1 MSEGENVVLRLE
13 AKVGAASPR
22 PPSWA
27 IGHTELSA
35 GVLGETALPRFE
47 VMGREVRDPRSRTQW
62 TETLLRSADALLR
75 RAPATGGG

>member
-35 GVLGETALPRFE
+35 GVLGETAPAVAGRRRALGFE
-47 VMGREVRDPRSRTQW
+47 GGNV
-62 TETLLRSADALLR
+62 ALLCSVSVHR
-75 RAPATGGG
+75 VELRMADWNEV